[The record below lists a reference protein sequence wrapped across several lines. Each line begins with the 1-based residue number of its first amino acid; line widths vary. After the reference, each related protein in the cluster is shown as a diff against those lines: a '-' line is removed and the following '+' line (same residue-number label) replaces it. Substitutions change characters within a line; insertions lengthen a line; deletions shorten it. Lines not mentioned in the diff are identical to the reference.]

1 MDALENMN
9 SAASM
14 NSIDYYRQAD
24 NTNTDGNGTIGD
36 DADSSSGSVPA
47 GAWAA
52 IIGVIIVAFVVG
64 AFILTRGDGE
74 GGEGAEDGKD
84 WDY

>member
-1 MDALENMN
+1 
-9 SAASM
+9 M

-24 NTNTDGNGTIGD
+24 NTNNNNSGTVGD
-36 DADSSSGSVPA
+36 DSGDSAGSGIPT

-52 IIGVIIVAFVVG
+52 IGGVVIVAFVVG

-74 GGEGAEDGKD
+74 EGGSEDGKD